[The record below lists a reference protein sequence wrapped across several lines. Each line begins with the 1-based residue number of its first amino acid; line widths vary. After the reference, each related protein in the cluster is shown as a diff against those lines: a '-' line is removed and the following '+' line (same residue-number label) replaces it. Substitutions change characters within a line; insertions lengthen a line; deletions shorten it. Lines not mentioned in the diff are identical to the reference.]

1 MLVGSAVMVRVAGV
15 PPLIPL
21 APFTFSQDAFER
33 ITKGE
38 PVELLMVSCWLCTGP
53 PTWAEKD
60 KGFLSTAT
68 VCAFSA
74 PAAHKIRI
82 REKMIVGFFKRCL
95 HCWAVRTGGDAFCLS
110 GNARILPLCNAQKH
124 FAAHMF

>member
-1 MLVGSAVMVRVAGV
+1 MLPMLNVTRTSMVGPEDPDTARFPLYVPAGMFVGSAVMVRVAGV

-33 ITKGE
+33 ITNGE
-38 PVELLMVSCWLCTGP
+38 PLELVIVSCWLCTGP

-60 KGFLSTAT
+60 SDVLSTAT

-82 REKMIVGFFKRCL
+82 K
-95 HCWAVRTGGDAFCLS
+95 
-110 GNARILPLCNAQKH
+110 
-124 FAAHMF
+124 